1 MKKRLIVLS
10 AMTLIMVV
18 LAGCYMP
25 APTTS
30 VGDSQTQVALFAQA
44 TLTKFAQQMTE
55 TQPPSSAET
64 IVPPTATLMP
74 ATVTLMPATATNIP
88 PTAVPPTATSTSVPI
103 VTVVPIT
110 PIPATA
116 TSQPGGTTRISF
128 AAGTTNYTVKETI
141 PANTTKRYALR
152 LTQYQLAE
160 ISLSSSTTAHIAITT
175 EKGKELVNFSQKW
188 TWYRDYATENGD
200 WYIDVRSGAYS
211 ANITLY
217 VQAPQRVSFESG
229 KDTLIASATV
239 PAYFT
244 HNFVAGANKDQIM
257 KVSISP
263 TDGLVLSIYKL
274 GGDVLLAASEG
285 KTSFE
290 GTLPK
295 TGDYVISVTNS
306 KNVSSTFDMNLNIK

>member
-1 MKKRLIVLS
+1 MLKSEVLMKKRLIVLS

-18 LAGCYMP
+18 IAGCYMP

-55 TQPPSSAET
+55 TQPPSSQDT
-64 IVPPTATLMP
+64 VVPPTATLVP
-74 ATVTLMPATATNIP
+74 PTATNVP
-88 PTAVPPTATSTSVPI
+88 PTAVPPTATATSVPV

-110 PIPATA
+110 PVPATA

-128 AAGTTNYTVKETI
+128 ASGTTNYTVKETI

-160 ISLSSSTTAHIAITT
+160 ISLSGSTSAYIAITT

-188 TWYRDYATENGD
+188 TWYRDYASENGD
-200 WYIDVRSGAYS
+200 WYIDVRTGAYAS
-211 ANITLY
+211 DITLY
-217 VQAPQRVSFESG
+217 IQAPQRVSFESG
-229 KDTLIASATV
+229 KDTLIAKATV

-244 HNFVAGANKDQIM
+244 HNFVAWANKDQVM

-274 GGDVLLAASEG
+274 GGEVLLSSAQG
-285 KTSFE
+285 KTSYE

-295 TGDYVISVTNS
+295 AGDYVISVTNT
-306 KNVSSTFDMNLNIK
+306 KNASSTFDINLNVK

>member
-1 MKKRLIVLS
+1 MKKRIIVLF
-10 AMTLIMVV
+10 AMILTMVV

-55 TQPPSSAET
+55 TQPASEET
-64 IVPPTATLMP
+64 EVPPTETEI
-74 ATVTLMPATATNIP
+74 PATATSVP
-88 PTAVPPTATSTSVPI
+88 PTAVPPTATSTSVPV

-116 TSQPGGTTRISF
+116 TSEPGGVTRISF
-128 AAGTTNYTVKETI
+128 AAGTTNYTVKENI
-141 PANTTKRYALR
+141 PANTTKRYAVR
-152 LTQYQLAE
+152 LTHYQLAE
-160 ISLSSSTTAHIAITT
+160 ISLSSSTSAYIAITT

-200 WYIDVRSGAYS
+200 WYIDVRTGGYEASIS
-211 ANITLY
+211 LY
-217 VQAPQRVSFESG
+217 IQAPQRVSFDYG
-229 KDTLIASATV
+229 KDTLIAKATV

-244 HNFVAGANKDQIM
+244 HNFVAWGEKDQTM

-274 GGDVLLAASEG
+274 GGDVLLSSSEG
-285 KTSFE
+285 KTSYE

-295 TGDYVISVTNS
+295 AGDYVISVTNS
-306 KNVSSTFDMNLNIK
+306 KNASSTFDLTLNIK

>member
-1 MKKRLIVLS
+1 MLKSEVLMKKRLIVLS

-18 LAGCYMP
+18 ISDCYMP

-55 TQPPSSAET
+55 TQPPSSQDT
-64 IVPPTATLMP
+64 VVPPTATLVP
-74 ATVTLMPATATNIP
+74 PTATNVP
-88 PTAVPPTATSTSVPI
+88 PTAVPPTATATSVPV

-110 PIPATA
+110 PVPATA

-128 AAGTTNYTVKETI
+128 ATGTTNYTVKETI

-152 LTQYQLAE
+152 LRQYQLAE
-160 ISLSSSTTAHIAITT
+160 ISLSGSTSAYIAITT

-188 TWYRDYATENGD
+188 TWYRDYASENGD
-200 WYIDVRSGAYS
+200 WYIDVRTGAYAS
-211 ANITLY
+211 DITLY
-217 VQAPQRVSFESG
+217 IQAPQRVSFESG
-229 KDTLIASATV
+229 KDTLIAKATV

-244 HNFVAGANKDQIM
+244 HNFVVWANKDQTM

-274 GGDVLLAASEG
+274 GGEDLLSSAEG
-285 KTSFE
+285 KTSYE
-290 GTLPK
+290 GTLPNA
-295 TGDYVISVTNS
+295 GDYVISVTNT
-306 KNVSSTFDMNLNIK
+306 KNASSTFDINLNVK

>member
-10 AMTLIMVV
+10 AMILIIVV

-44 TLTKFAQQMTE
+44 TLTKFAQQLTV
-55 TQPPSSAET
+55 TQPSSQET
-64 IVPPTATLMP
+64 IIPPTATQIP
-74 ATVTLMPATATNIP
+74 ATETSIP
-88 PTAVPPTATSTSVPI
+88 PTAVPPTATSTSVP
-103 VTVVPIT
+103 VVPVVPIT
-110 PIPATA
+110 PIPATV
-116 TSQPGGTTRISF
+116 TSQPGGITRISF
-128 AAGTTNYTVKETI
+128 AAGTTNYTVKENI

-160 ISLSSSTTAHIAITT
+160 VSLSSSTSAYIAITT
-175 EKGKELVNFSQKW
+175 EKGRELVNFSQKW
-188 TWYRDYATENGD
+188 TWYRDYASENGD
-200 WYIDVRSGAYS
+200 WYIDVRTGAY
-211 ANITLY
+211 AADITLY

-229 KDTLIASATV
+229 KDTLIARATV

-244 HNFVAGANKDQIM
+244 HNFVAWANKDQVM

-274 GGDVLLAASEG
+274 GGEVLLSSAEG
-285 KTSFE
+285 KTSYE
-290 GTLPK
+290 GVLPK
-295 TGDYVISVTNS
+295 AGDYVISVTNS
-306 KNVSSTFDMNLNIK
+306 KNTSATFDLNLNIK

>member
-1 MKKRLIVLS
+1 MLKSEVLMKKRLIVLS

-18 LAGCYMP
+18 IAGCYMP

-55 TQPPSSAET
+55 TQPPSSQDT
-64 IVPPTATLMP
+64 VVPPTATLVP
-74 ATVTLMPATATNIP
+74 PTATNVP
-88 PTAVPPTATSTSVPI
+88 PTAVPPTATATSVPV

-110 PIPATA
+110 PVPATA

-128 AAGTTNYTVKETI
+128 ATGTTNYTVKETI

-160 ISLSSSTTAHIAITT
+160 INLSGSTSAYIAITT

-188 TWYRDYATENGD
+188 TWYRDYASENGD
-200 WYIDVRSGAYS
+200 WYIDVRTGAYAS
-211 ANITLY
+211 DITLY

-229 KDTLIASATV
+229 KDTLIAKATV

-244 HNFVAGANKDQIM
+244 HNFVAWANKDQVM

-274 GGDVLLAASEG
+274 GGEVLLSSAEG
-285 KTSFE
+285 KTSYE

-295 TGDYVISVTNS
+295 AGDYVISVTNT
-306 KNVSSTFDMNLNIK
+306 KNASSTFDMNLNVK

>member
-55 TQPPSSAET
+55 TQPPTSEET
-64 IVPPTATLMP
+64 IVPPTATL
-74 ATVTLMPATATNIP
+74 VPATATNV
-88 PTAVPPTATSTSVPI
+88 PTAVPPTATATSVPI
-103 VTVVPIT
+103 VTVVPVT

-116 TSQPGGTTRISF
+116 TTQPGGTTRISF
-128 AAGTTNYTVKETI
+128 ATGTTNYTVKETI
-141 PANTTKRYALR
+141 PANTTRRYALR

-160 ISLSSSTTAHIAITT
+160 ISLSSSSTAFIAITT

-200 WYIDVRSGAYS
+200 WYIDVRTGGYDASIS
-211 ANITLY
+211 LY
-217 VQAPQRVSFESG
+217 IQAPQRVSFDYG
-229 KDTLIASATV
+229 KDTLIAKATV

-244 HNFVAGANKDQIM
+244 HNFVAWGEKDQTM

-274 GGDVLLAASEG
+274 GGDVLLSSSEG
-285 KTSFE
+285 KTSYE

-295 TGDYVISVTNS
+295 AGDYVISVTNS

>member
-10 AMTLIMVV
+10 AMTMIMVL

-25 APTTS
+25 APATS

-55 TQPPSSAET
+55 TQPPSSQET
-64 IVPPTATLMP
+64 VVPPTATL
-74 ATVTLMPATATNIP
+74 VPATATSVP
-88 PTAVPPTATSTSVPI
+88 PTAVPPTATATSVPI
-103 VTVVPIT
+103 VTVVPVT
-110 PIPATA
+110 PVPATA
-116 TSQPGGTTRISF
+116 TTQPGGTTRISF

-141 PANTTKRYALR
+141 PGNTTKRYALR

-160 ISLSSSTTAHIAITT
+160 ISLSSNTTAHIAIST

-200 WYIDVRSGAYS
+200 WYIDVRTGAYAADIS
-211 ANITLY
+211 LY
-217 VQAPQRVSFESG
+217 IQAPQRVSFDSG
-229 KDTLIASATV
+229 KDTLIANATV

-244 HNFVAGANKDQIM
+244 HNFVAWANKDQVM

-274 GGDVLLAASEG
+274 GGDVLLAASAG
-285 KTSFE
+285 KTSYE

-295 TGDYVISVTNS
+295 AGDYVISVTNS
-306 KNVSSTFDMNLNIK
+306 KNASSTFDMSLNIK

>member
-1 MKKRLIVLS
+1 MLKSEVLMKKRLIVLS
-10 AMTLIMVV
+10 AMALIMVV

-55 TQPPSSAET
+55 TQPSSAQET
-64 IVPPTATLMP
+64 LVPPTATLVP
-74 ATVTLMPATATNIP
+74 PTATN
-88 PTAVPPTATSTSVPI
+88 VPPTATSTSVPV

-110 PIPATA
+110 PVPATA

-141 PANTTKRYALR
+141 AANTTKRYALR

-160 ISLSSSTTAHIAITT
+160 INLSSTNSAFLGITT
-175 EKGKELVNFSQKW
+175 EKGRELVNFSQKW
-188 TWYRDYATENGD
+188 TWYRDYGSENGD
-200 WYIDVRSGAYS
+200 WYIDVRTGAY
-211 ANITLY
+211 AADITLY
-217 VQAPQRVSFESG
+217 IQAPQRVSFESG
-229 KDTLIASATV
+229 EDSLIARATV

-244 HNFVAGANKDQIM
+244 HNFVARASKDQEM
-257 KVSISP
+257 KVSINP

-274 GGDVLLAASEG
+274 GGDVLLSSSAG
-285 KTSFE
+285 RTSFD
-290 GTLPK
+290 GILPE

-306 KNVSSTFDMNLNIK
+306 KNVSVTFDLNLNIE

>member
-55 TQPPSSAET
+55 TQPPTSEET
-64 IVPPTATLMP
+64 IVPPTATL
-74 ATVTLMPATATNIP
+74 VPATATNV
-88 PTAVPPTATSTSVPI
+88 PTAVPPTATATSVPI
-103 VTVVPIT
+103 VTVVPVT

-116 TSQPGGTTRISF
+116 TTQPGGTTRISF
-128 AAGTTNYTVKETI
+128 ATGTTNYTVKETI
-141 PANTTKRYALR
+141 PANTTRRYALR

-160 ISLSSSTTAHIAITT
+160 ISLSSSSTAFIAITT

-200 WYIDVRSGAYS
+200 WYIDVRTGGYDASIS
-211 ANITLY
+211 LY
-217 VQAPQRVSFESG
+217 IQAPQRVSFDYG
-229 KDTLIASATV
+229 KDTLIAKATV

-244 HNFVAGANKDQIM
+244 HNFVAWGEKDQTM

-274 GGDVLLAASEG
+274 GGDVLLSSSEG
-285 KTSFE
+285 RTSYE

-295 TGDYVISVTNS
+295 AGDYVISVTNS

>member
-10 AMTLIMVV
+10 AMILIMVV

-44 TLTKFAQQMTE
+44 TLTKFAQQLTV
-55 TQPPSSAET
+55 TQPSSQET
-64 IVPPTATLMP
+64 IIPPTATQIP
-74 ATVTLMPATATNIP
+74 ATETSIP
-88 PTAVPPTATSTSVPI
+88 PTAVPPTATSTSVP
-103 VTVVPIT
+103 VVPVVPIT

-116 TSQPGGTTRISF
+116 TSQPGGITRISF
-128 AAGTTNYTVKETI
+128 AAGTTNYTVKENI
-141 PANTTKRYALR
+141 PANTTKRYTLR

-160 ISLSSSTTAHIAITT
+160 VSLSSSTSAYIAITT
-175 EKGKELVNFSQKW
+175 EKGRELVNFSQKW
-188 TWYRDYATENGD
+188 TWYRDYASENGD
-200 WYIDVRSGAYS
+200 WYIDVRTGAY
-211 ANITLY
+211 AADITLY

-229 KDTLIASATV
+229 KDTLIARATV

-244 HNFVAGANKDQIM
+244 HNFVAWANKDQVM

-274 GGDVLLAASEG
+274 GGEVLLSSAEG
-285 KTSFE
+285 KTSYE
-290 GTLPK
+290 GVLPK
-295 TGDYVISVTNS
+295 AGDYVISVTNS
-306 KNVSSTFDMNLNIK
+306 KNTSATFDLNLNIK

>member
-10 AMTLIMVV
+10 AMILIMVV

-44 TLTKFAQQMTE
+44 TLTKFAQQLTV
-55 TQPPSSAET
+55 TQPSSQET
-64 IVPPTATLMP
+64 IIPPTATQIP
-74 ATVTLMPATATNIP
+74 ATETSIP
-88 PTAVPPTATSTSVPI
+88 PTAVPPTATSTSVP
-103 VTVVPIT
+103 VVPVVPIT

-116 TSQPGGTTRISF
+116 TSQPGGITRISF
-128 AAGTTNYTVKETI
+128 AAGTTNYTVKENI

-160 ISLSSSTTAHIAITT
+160 VSLSSSTSAYIAITT
-175 EKGKELVNFSQKW
+175 EKGRELVNFSQKW
-188 TWYRDYATENGD
+188 TWYRDYASENGD
-200 WYIDVRSGAYS
+200 WYIDVRTGAY
-211 ANITLY
+211 AADITLY

-229 KDTLIASATV
+229 KDTLIARATV

-244 HNFVAGANKDQIM
+244 HNFVAWANKDQVM

-274 GGDVLLAASEG
+274 GGEVLLSSAEG
-285 KTSFE
+285 KTSYE
-290 GTLPK
+290 GVLPK
-295 TGDYVISVTNS
+295 AGDYVISVTNS
-306 KNVSSTFDMNLNIK
+306 KNTSATFDLNLNIK